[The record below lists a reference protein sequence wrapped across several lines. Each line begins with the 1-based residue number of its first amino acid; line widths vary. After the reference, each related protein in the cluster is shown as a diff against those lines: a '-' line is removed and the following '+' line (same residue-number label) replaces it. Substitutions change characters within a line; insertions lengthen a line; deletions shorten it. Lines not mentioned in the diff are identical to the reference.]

1 MFKFLKDRKKD
12 NKGFTLV
19 ELIIVI
25 AILAILVG
33 LLAPQYV
40 KYVEKSR
47 KSADVSDLDNL
58 VEGLKVAAAD
68 TEYNLSTTNGNIV
81 YTIVMSNKGTEL
93 IKGTGTDIAAADDP
107 AAKALEEYSGVKF
120 TDAKLITEMTVKSQK
135 WGKNGSAKITDA
147 TSEIWATI
155 TITAADSVTVEYSA
169 NVDEYSKTGTVTAS

>member
-1 MFKFLKDRKKD
+1 MFKFLKDRKKKD

-47 KSADVSDLDNL
+47 KSADVSNLDNL

-68 TEYNLSTTNGNIV
+68 TEYNLSTANGDIV
-81 YTIVMSNKGTEL
+81 YTLVISDKGTEL
-93 IKGTGTDIAAADDP
+93 IKGTGTDIAGADDQ

-120 TDAKLITEMTVKSQK
+120 TGGTAISDMTVKSQK
-135 WGKNGSAKITDA
+135 WGVNDGAKMTGA
-147 TSEIWATI
+147 ASEVWATI
-155 TITAADSVTVEYSA
+155 TITKADSVTVKYST
-169 NVDEYSKTGTVTAS
+169 NVENYSKNGKIS

>member
-1 MFKFLKDRKKD
+1 MFRVLKDRKKKD

-47 KSADVSDLDNL
+47 KSADVSNLDNL

-68 TEYNLSTTNGNIV
+68 TEYNLSTTSDTKIE
-81 YTIVMSNKGTEL
+81 YTIVISNLGTEL
-93 IKGTGTDIAAADDP
+93 KDSKGIATATDQ
-107 AAKALEEYSGVKF
+107 AAKALEAYSGLNF
-120 TDAKLITEMTVKSQK
+120 TGGAVISGTTLKSMK
-135 WGKNGSAKITDA
+135 WGTDNTAIMQGA
-147 TSEIWATI
+147 TSEIWAKVTI
-155 TITAADSVTVEYSA
+155 DKNDAVTVEYST
-169 NVDEYSKTGTVTAS
+169 NVSSYAKNGTV